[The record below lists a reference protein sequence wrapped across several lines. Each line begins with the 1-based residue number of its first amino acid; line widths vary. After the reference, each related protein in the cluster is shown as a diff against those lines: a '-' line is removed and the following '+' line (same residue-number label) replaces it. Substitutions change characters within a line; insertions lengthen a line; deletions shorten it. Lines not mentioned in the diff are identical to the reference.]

1 MNKVRQQ
8 LEGVRFMLQQAQRL
22 AEAEQCNATF
32 KVPEG
37 QYSPLTHAASMCA
50 GIQLLLTQVNHLLND
65 S

>member
-1 MNKVRQQ
+1 
-8 LEGVRFMLQQAQRL
+8 MLQQAQRL